1 MKAPTYLLSLALV
14 ASAVPVIAQERNTD
28 KTFHS
33 ASRQSSEEIEDIGEI
48 REVGEADPKGSP
60 EPLPELPKK
69 FRFSFRTAA
78 QYTSNAQ
85 LSGNHSSSDFLFFP
99 TLEAGYHTELRH
111 GFSFDIAARLE
122 SGLYAKYDE
131 RAFIGYSA
139 TATLDWR
146 PRPNAPRIFIGAE
159 PYRYDSFDSGD
170 LLTQAVGLSIG
181 VDHGISFNEGNS
193 MAFVGYNFT
202 RYISDP
208 SKDERNAH
216 RAIVGVTHT
225 IRPQLY
231 GQLFYAFQYDNYTDF
246 GRDDTRNVVGLSFT
260 YQVNRHFFTTLSGNF
275 VDNDSSQDRA
285 SYQSAGT
292 ALQFTF
298 QY

>member
-14 ASAVPVIAQERNTD
+14 ASAAPAFAQSRNTEQS
-28 KTFHS
+28 FSS
-33 ASRQSSEEIEDIGEI
+33 ASRQSAEEVEDIGEI
-48 REVGEADPKGSP
+48 REVGEGDPKGAP

-69 FRFSFRTAA
+69 FRFSLSTRA

-99 TLEAGYHTELRH
+99 TLEAGYHTELKH

-139 TATLDWR
+139 TTTLDWR
-146 PRPNAPRIFIGAE
+146 PKPNAPRIFIGAE

-181 VDHGISFNEGNS
+181 TDHGIAFNGGNS

-202 RYISDP
+202 HYLSDP
-208 SKDERNAH
+208 SKDERGAH

-231 GQLFYAFQYDNYTDF
+231 GQVFYAFQHDDYTDF
-246 GRDDTRNVVGLSFT
+246 DRDDNRHVVGVSFT
-260 YQVNRHFFTTLSGNF
+260 YQVNRNLFTTLSGSF
-275 VDNDSSQDRA
+275 IDNDSSQDRA
-285 SYQSAGT
+285 SYQSAGA